1 MTRTF
6 SIRTGGEHSFHLD
19 LERELNDAQRAAATC
34 GNGPK
39 LVIAGAGSGK
49 TRTITYRVAFLMMSG
64 VQPAQILLATFT
76 NKAAREMLSRVD
88 GLTGGSAGK
97 VWGGTFHAIGNRLLR
112 QYAKLVGLAPNY
124 SILDEGD
131 QRDLIKIAVT
141 DTKVKV
147 EEKRFPSPAVIRER
161 LAADNSTGSRRP
173 QLTPAGSL
181 DEIEQVLRERSPIY
195 AGCADHTLP
204 TDGKTPAEI
213 KQADRINDRA
223 VGEMMYQV
231 FARHFK
237 LPDKPDLRS
246 AFYYF
251 IEITDL
257 IFMLSVIEHDEITP
271 AMLLEAKRAGTGYLA
286 HYLEGVVP
294 I

>member
-6 SIRTGGEHSFHLD
+6 SIRPGGERSFHLD

-131 QRDLIKIAVT
+131 QRDLIKVAVT
-141 DTKVKV
+141 DTRVKV
-147 EEKRFPSPAVIRER
+147 EEKRFPSPAVIQDLLSFAFNTQRALSAVVEER
-161 LAADNSTGSRRP
+161 APHFAQWVEELAQVGARYEAKKRAANALDYDDLLHFWFRLLEERPDDLKLMLKGIELLVRALSTRYRLPRQSQEELSDAVR
-173 QLTPAGSL
+173 
-181 DEIEQVLRERSPIY
+181 DVLREV
-195 AGCADHTLP
+195 AGPLYP
-204 TDGKTPAEI
+204 E
-213 KQADRINDRA
+213 
-223 VGEMMYQV
+223 
-231 FARHFK
+231 
-237 LPDKPDLRS
+237 L
-246 AFYYF
+246 
-251 IEITDL
+251 
-257 IFMLSVIEHDEITP
+257 
-271 AMLLEAKRAGTGYLA
+271 AGDA
-286 HYLEGVVP
+286 A
-294 I
+294 